1 VTFLGLDVGTSAV
14 KSVLVD
20 GEQRPLA
27 VAEAPLAISRPRP
40 LWSEQDPD
48 SWWEATAIALAV
60 LRVEQPAAFAAVR
73 AIGLSG
79 QMHAAVLLDAA
90 DRPLRPAILWNDGRA
105 QGECRLLAERVP
117 DLGRI
122 AGVPAMP
129 GLTAPKLLWLAA
141 HEPEVVARA
150 TRVVL
155 PKDYVRLRLAGE
167 HATDLCDAAGT
178 LLLDQARRDWSPE
191 LLAAS
196 GVAAAQ
202 LPRLAEGPSPAGAL
216 RPPIAAELGLPPG
229 IPIAAGAGDAAGAA
243 VGIGAT
249 EDGDGF
255 VSLGT
260 SAQYFV
266 TTAAYRPYPEALVHA
281 FCHALP
287 GRWFQMAALLNGAS
301 CLAWAAALLGERDL
315 GALLARVEDR
325 WRGPSRLLFLPYLAG
340 ERTPHDDP
348 HARGVLFGIDAGTTP
363 VDLVQAVLEGVAFS
377 LAEAQDCLGVAGTRV
392 ADLAAVGGGAR
403 SRFWMRILAT
413 VLDRPVTLYVGGEN
427 GPAFGAARLARLALT
442 GEAPADVCHKP
453 QVAAVIEPD
462 RRFVGDYR
470 ARDAGSRRLYRALR
484 PEFAGAARAGGAAS
498 RPPGAAAGSR

>member
-1 VTFLGLDVGTSAV
+1 MTFLGVDVGTSAV
-14 KSVLVD
+14 KAVLVD
-20 GEQRPLA
+20 GGQRPLA

-48 SWWEATAIALAV
+48 GWWEATAAV
-60 LRVEQPAAFAAVR
+60 LARLRGDQPAAFASAR

-79 QMHAAVLLDAA
+79 QMHAAVLLDSA

-105 QGECRLLAERVP
+105 QAECRLLAERVP

-122 AGVPAMP
+122 AGVPATP
-129 GLTAPKLLWLAA
+129 GFTAPKLLWLAA
-141 HEPEVVARA
+141 HEPDVVARA
-150 TRVVL
+150 ARIVL

-178 LLLDQARRDWSPE
+178 LLLDEARRDWSPE
-191 LLAAS
+191 LIAAT
-196 GVAAAQ
+196 GMPPAQ
-202 LPRLAEGPSPAGAL
+202 LPRLAEGSAPAGVL
-216 RPPIAAELGLPPG
+216 RPMMAAELGLTPG
-229 IPIAAGAGDAAGAA
+229 IPVAAGAGDAAGGA
-243 VGIGAT
+243 VGIGAV

-301 CLAWAAALLGERDL
+301 CLAWAASFLDERDL
-315 GALLARVEDR
+315 GALLGRVEAQ

-348 HARGVLFGIDAGTTP
+348 HARGVLFGVDAGTTP
-363 VDLVQAVLEGVAFS
+363 ADLVLAVLEGVAFS

-403 SRFWMRILAT
+403 SRFWVRILAT
-413 VLDRPVTLYVGGEN
+413 ALDRPVTLYVGGEN

-442 GEAPADVCHKP
+442 GEATADVCVKP
-453 QVAAVIEPD
+453 EIAAVIEPD
-462 RRFVGDYR
+462 RGQVPAYQRQGDRF
-470 ARDAGSRRLYRALR
+470 RRLYRALR
-484 PEFAGAARAGGAAS
+484 PEFAAAH
-498 RPPGAAAGSR
+498 P

>member
-1 VTFLGLDVGTSAV
+1 MTFLGVDVGTSAV
-14 KSVLVD
+14 KAVLADD
-20 GEQRPLA
+20 GQRPLA
-27 VAEAPLAISRPRP
+27 VTESPLVISRPRP

-48 SWWEATAIALAV
+48 GWWEATVAV
-60 LRVEQPAAFAAVR
+60 LAQLRGDQPAAFASVQ

-105 QGECRLLAERVP
+105 HAECRLLMERVP

-129 GLTAPKLLWLAA
+129 GFTAPKLLWLAA
-141 HEPEVVARA
+141 HEPEVMARMA
-150 TRVVL
+150 RLVL
-155 PKDYVRLRLAGE
+155 PKDYVRLHLAGE

-191 LLAAS
+191 LLAACGIS
-196 GVAAAQ
+196 AAR
-202 LPRLAEGPSPAGAL
+202 LPRLAEGSAPAGAL
-216 RPPIAAELGLPPG
+216 RPVMAAELGLPPG
-229 IPIAAGAGDAAGAA
+229 VPVAAGGGDAAGGAI
-243 VGIGAT
+243 GIGAV

-266 TTAAYRPYPEALVHA
+266 TTASYRLYPEALIHA

-301 CLAWAAALLGERDL
+301 CLAWAASLLGERDL
-315 GALLARVEDR
+315 GALLGRVEAQ
-325 WRGPSRLLFLPYLAG
+325 WHGPSRLLFLPYLAG

-348 HARGVLFGIDAGTTP
+348 HARGVLFGVDADTTP

-377 LAEAQDCLGVAGTRV
+377 LAEAQDCLAVAGTRV

-403 SRFWMRILAT
+403 SRFWTRILAT
-413 VLDRPVTLYVGGEN
+413 ALDRPVTLYAGGEH

-442 GEAPADVCHKP
+442 GEAPAEVCGKP
-453 QVAAVIEPD
+453 AVAAVIEPD
-462 RRFVGDYR
+462 GGRVPAYQGQGDRF
-470 ARDAGSRRLYRALR
+470 RRLYRALR
-484 PEFAGAARAGGAAS
+484 PEFAAAH
-498 RPPGAAAGSR
+498 P